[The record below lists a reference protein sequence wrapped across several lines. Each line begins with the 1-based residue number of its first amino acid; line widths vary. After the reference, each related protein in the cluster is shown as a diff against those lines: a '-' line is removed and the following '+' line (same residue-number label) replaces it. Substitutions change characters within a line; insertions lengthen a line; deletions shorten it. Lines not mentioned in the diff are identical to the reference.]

1 MMQLKKLFTPVGSMD
16 ADEAKAYM
24 AGHREGDYT
33 LLDVR
38 QPGEYEDSHLPG
50 AKLLPLPG
58 LSDTYQELDG
68 KTRPGILRHRRPQPG
83 GGPDAFRLGVQGGL
97 QPGGRYQGL
106 SRAQGHRADGA
117 QPGPGQGG
125 RVPAAIIIL
134 AYGMEKA
141 LQLFYETLK
150 QQSPDSELQELFG
163 KLAQVEVRH
172 EQRLFEVY
180 GRVVSGGQDLATF
193 ESTIVRKTLE
203 GGFSAE
209 KFLATNK
216 SHLQTVPEVLD
227 LAMMLETQAL
237 DLYLRFANL
246 SDQPQTKE
254 VLYTLAGEEKAHL
267 ASLGRLLDEK
277 SGSEAEPHGD
287 YRHGSVEKSAPD
299 QLRRLRATDLP
310 GLCHPRDQGRG
321 GP

>member
-24 AGHREGDYT
+24 AGHREGEYT

-58 LSDTYQELDG
+58 LSDTYQELDQG
-68 KTRPGILRHRRPQPG
+68 KPALVYCAI
-83 GGPDAFRLGVQGGL
+83 
-97 QPGGRYQGL
+97 GGRSRVAAQML
-106 SRAQGHRADGA
+106 SGWGFKEVYNLAGGIKAFHGRKAT
-117 QPGPGQGG
+117 GPMELNLDLVKGDES
-125 RVPAAIIIL
+125 PAAIIIL

-150 QQSPDSELQELFG
+150 QQSQDSELQELFG
-163 KLAQVEVRH
+163 KLAKVEVRH

-180 GRVVSGGQDLATF
+180 GRVVSSGADLATF
-193 ESTIVRKTLE
+193 ESTIVPKTLE

-267 ASLGRLLDEK
+267 ASLGRLLEEK
-277 SGSEAEPHGD
+277 SGHG
-287 YRHGSVEKSAPD
+287 G
-299 QLRRLRATDLP
+299 
-310 GLCHPRDQGRG
+310 
-321 GP
+321 